1 MNALQTSRQRDL
13 GRTKRLQIN
22 AHRPATFLMMFVLA
36 VSLALGLASCED
48 NPANPNNPAP
58 FAPCGKIIASRGTAA
73 TGGMIVHGQPGSVPA
88 GAKVIVTDKNGKSA
102 TTTARP
108 DGSFD
113 LKESDLPSGF
123 DHTIGNSLDVTAGS
137 SKQSVTIDP

>member
-1 MNALQTSRQRDL
+1 MNAFQTSRQHAS
-13 GRTKRLQIN
+13 GRTETININ
-22 AHRPATFLMMFVLA
+22 ARRPATFLMMFVLA

-48 NPANPNNPAP
+48 NPANPNPAP

-73 TGGMIVHGQPGSVPA
+73 TGGMIIHGQPGSVPS
-88 GAKVIVTDKNGKSA
+88 GAKVTVTDKNGKSA

-113 LKESDLPSGF
+113 LKESDLPAGF

-137 SKQSVTIDP
+137 SKQSVTLDP